1 VGTWDWELGIDSLE
15 RESRREMVEAAFR
28 GILRDPESV
37 GGIKGLRRMVRL
49 APALV
54 GTSGSR

>member
-1 VGTWDWELGIDSLE
+1 MGTWDWELGIDSLE
-15 RESRREMVEAAFR
+15 RESGGEMVEAAFR
-28 GILRDPESV
+28 GILESV